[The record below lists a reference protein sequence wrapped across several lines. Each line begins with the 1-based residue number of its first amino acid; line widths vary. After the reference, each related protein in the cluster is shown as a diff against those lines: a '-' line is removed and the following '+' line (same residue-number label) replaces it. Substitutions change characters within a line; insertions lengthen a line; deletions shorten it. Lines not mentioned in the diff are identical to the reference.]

1 MWRQSPQAA
10 VEPMPDRDISYIVLG
25 GGGFI
30 GTNLCR
36 RLAAGGS
43 RVRAFSRHFAF
54 PNSMPGIDLRVGD
67 FGDAEALAAAIE
79 GFDVVYH
86 LVHATPPQPANAD
99 MAGDV
104 ENNVLPSLI
113 LFDICRK
120 LRVKRIVFL
129 SSGGTVYGRATLIPT
144 PETAPTEPI
153 VAYGISKLMIEKYL
167 ALHEHL
173 HQTDYRILRVTNPF
187 GPFQS
192 TMKNQG
198 IIAMLVARGLAGEPI
213 EIWGDG
219 SVVRD
224 FIYIDDV
231 VDALEL
237 ASRDQSEFRNFN
249 IGRGEGHS
257 LREIVSRIQELLAT
271 ELKLVWKH
279 ARAIDLPVSI
289 VSNLRARE
297 VLGWQPKTALD
308 EGLEKTIAWWRA
320 GGR

>member
-1 MWRQSPQAA
+1 
-10 VEPMPDRDISYIVLG
+10 MPDRDVSSIVLG

-30 GTNLCR
+30 GTNLCS
-36 RLAAGGS
+36 RLAASGA
-43 RVRAFSRHFAF
+43 RVRAFSRHFSF
-54 PNSMPGIDLRVGD
+54 PGAMPGVDLRTGD
-67 FGDAEALAAAIE
+67 FSDTDALAAAIE
-79 GFDVVYH
+79 GCDVVYH

-99 MAGDV
+99 MAGDIA
-104 ENNVLPSLI
+104 NNVLPSLA

-129 SSGGTVYGRATLIPT
+129 SSGGTVYGRAATVPT

-153 VAYGISKLMIEKYL
+153 AAYGISKLMIEKYL

-187 GPFQS
+187 GPFQG
-192 TMKNQG
+192 TRKNQG
-198 IIAMLVARGLAGEPI
+198 IVATLIARGLAGEPI

-219 SVVRD
+219 SAVRD

-237 ASRDQSEFRNFN
+237 ASRDRSEFRVFN

-257 LREIVSRIQELLAT
+257 LREIVSRIQKLLGQ
-271 ELKLVWKH
+271 ELKLVWKD

-289 VSNLRARE
+289 VSNRRAAE
-297 VLGWQPKTALD
+297 VLGWLPKTALD

-320 GGR
+320 GAR

>member
-1 MWRQSPQAA
+1 
-10 VEPMPDRDISYIVLG
+10 MPDRDVSCIVLG

-36 RLAAGGS
+36 RLAESGAP
-43 RVRAFSRHFAF
+43 VRAFSHHFSF
-54 PNSMPGIDLRVGD
+54 PDSMSGADLRLGD
-67 FGDAEALAAAIE
+67 FGDADAVARAIE

-99 MAGDV
+99 MAGDIK
-104 ENNVLPSLI
+104 NNVLPSLA
-113 LFDICRK
+113 LFDVCRK
-120 LRVKRIVFL
+120 LGVKRVVFL
-129 SSGGTVYGRATLIPT
+129 SSGGTVYGRSDIVPT

-153 VAYGISKLMIEKYL
+153 AAYGISKLTIEKYL

-173 HQTDYRILRVTNPF
+173 NGIDYRVLRVTNPF
-187 GPFQS
+187 GPYQ
-192 TMKNQG
+192 TTIKKQG
-198 IIAMLVARGLAGEPI
+198 VVATLIARGLAGERI

-219 SVVRD
+219 SAVRD

-237 ASRDQSEFRNFN
+237 ASRDRSDFRVFN

-257 LREIVSRIQELLAT
+257 LLEIVSRIQSLLGQEL
-271 ELKLVWKH
+271 EIVWQD
-279 ARAIDLPVSI
+279 ARATDVPVSI
-289 VSNLRARE
+289 VSNARAKS
-297 VLGWQPKTALD
+297 VLGWAPKVALD

-320 GGR
+320 GAR